1 MKRIIKSI
9 TASTL
14 PTGVKYLLGDPDAE
28 DILEGYGDGYKV
40 ISYEDI
46 IEDMVSG
53 IKTDDMLIRVTD
65 KKSRNVQ
72 YFLASK
78 SGRNFDSFEFVLND
92 ILDVLPIKEL
102 PEYDNVSKTI
112 YTTYGR
118 SWSYAVDCA
127 ELPKDVLDSW
137 FDQIFDLDESSLQDW
152 LDVGFDVASK
162 EDMKELLIDML
173 EQNNH
178 IDELVPNPK
187 DLF

>member
-14 PTGVKYLLGDPDAE
+14 PVGVKYLLGDPDSE

-40 ISYEDI
+40 IPYEDI
-46 IEDMVSG
+46 VEDMISA

-65 KKSRNVQ
+65 KRSRNVQ

-92 ILDVLPIKEL
+92 ILDALPIKDL

-112 YTTYGR
+112 YTTYGH
-118 SWSYAVDCA
+118 SWSYAVDCV

-137 FDQIFDLDESSLQDW
+137 LDQAATLYDSKFSSPKEILGYIFNGYDFYEDGLDKLS
-152 LDVGFDVASK
+152 
-162 EDMKELLIDML
+162 
-173 EQNNH
+173 
-178 IDELVPNPK
+178 PRPK

>member
-1 MKRIIKSI
+1 MKRVVKPI

-14 PTGVKYLLGDPDAE
+14 PEGVRYLMGDPDDEYA
-28 DILEGYGDGYKV
+28 LEGYGEGYKV

-46 IEDMVSG
+46 LDDMVSD

-65 KKSRNVQ
+65 KKSRKVL

-92 ILDVLPIKEL
+92 ILDALPIKEL
-102 PEYDNVSKTI
+102 PEYDNISKTI

-127 ELPKDVLDSW
+127 ELPKDVFDGW
-137 FDQIFDLDESSLQDW
+137 FDQIFDLDESSLRAW
-152 LDVGFDVASK
+152 LDAGFDVDSK

>member
-14 PTGVKYLLGDPDAE
+14 PAGVKYLLGDPDAE
-28 DILEGYGDGYKV
+28 NILEGYGEGYKV

-46 IEDMVSG
+46 IEDMVSD

-78 SGRNFDSFEFVLND
+78 SGKNFDSFEFVLND
-92 ILDVLPIKEL
+92 ILDALPIKEL

-127 ELPKDVLDSW
+127 ELPKDV
-137 FDQIFDLDESSLQDW
+137 FDGWLNQIFDLDESSLQAW
-152 LDVGFDVASK
+152 FDADFDIVSE
-162 EDMKELLIDML
+162 EDMKELLIEML

-178 IDELVPNPK
+178 IDELVPNPNN
-187 DLF
+187 LF